1 MSPSRLE
8 TLLVELEEARAAPEP
23 QPEPAVSKSQEMIA
37 RMAEPNPMVGRDL
50 DKQAIIHAR
59 TRSEAAYNAF
69 RELRLELFQRS
80 GNRNFIALVT
90 SAVDGGGAT
99 HVAVNLAA
107 AIALDRTKTAL
118 LIDCNVYRPGV
129 HKVLRLDPNPGLTD
143 FLADPD
149 KIRIERI
156 IRPTGIPRVRAIP
169 AGTRPARDAEY
180 FSTVNMRLLV
190 HMLHQRYPDR
200 HIVIDAPASKSA
212 ADTRTLA
219 DLSDQVLVVVPYG
232 RVTSSKIQDACR
244 SFSPEK
250 LAGVVFNRQ
259 PKIFGS

>member
-8 TLLVELEEARAAPEP
+8 TLLAELEEAEAAPEP
-23 QPEPAVSKSQEMIA
+23 QLEPQISKGQEMIA
-37 RMAEPNPMVGRDL
+37 RMAEPNPMVARDL
-50 DKQAIIHAR
+50 DEQAIIHSR

-69 RELRLELFQRS
+69 RELRTELFQRA
-80 GNRNFIALVT
+80 GNRNFVVLVT
-90 SAVDGGGAT
+90 SAVSGGGAT
-99 HVAVNLAA
+99 HVAVNLAS
-107 AIALDRTKTAL
+107 AIAFDKTKTAL

-129 HKVLRLDPNPGLTD
+129 HKVLQLDPNPGLTD
-143 FLADPD
+143 FLADPE
-149 KIRIERI
+149 KVRIERI

-169 AGTRPARDAEY
+169 AGSRPARDAEY

-200 HIVIDAPASKSA
+200 HIVIDAPACKSA
-212 ADTRTLA
+212 ADTRTLEG
-219 DLSDQVLVVVPYG
+219 LSDQVLVVVPYG

-244 SFSPEK
+244 SFDPDK

-259 PKIFGS
+259 PQIIGA